1 MVSGER
7 IRNFVYELYG
17 ALPRQGPGSTGST
30 RRALSRIPPLG
41 AGSRVLDLGCG
52 RGAQTFD
59 LARYTAAEI
68 VALDIHP
75 PYVAD
80 LNARAAARGLA
91 GRVRA
96 EVGDMLRPAFPPAS
110 FDCIWSE
117 GAIYNAG
124 FERGLAAWRPLLKPG
139 GHVAVTEL
147 CWLRSDPPAECAAFF
162 ADEYPDMRAVPE
174 CLAGVERAGYEV
186 VGHFVL
192 PRSVWEEF
200 YAALER
206 EIPAFTAR
214 HPGDR
219 DALEVARISEL
230 EIAVFRRCAGSYGYV
245 FFIMRRR

>member
-1 MVSGER
+1 MNDACTRSL
-7 IRNFVYELYG
+7 IRELYG
-17 ALPRQGPGSTGST
+17 ALPRQGPGSAEST

-41 AGSRVLDLGCG
+41 VESRVLDLGCG

-68 VALDIHP
+68 VAVDIHP
-75 PYVAD
+75 PFVAD
-80 LNARAAARGLA
+80 LNARAAELGLA

-96 EVGDMLRPAFPPAS
+96 EVGDMTRPAFPPAS

-147 CWLRSDPPAECAAFF
+147 CWLRSDPPAECAEFF
-162 ADEYPDMRAVPE
+162 ADEYPEMRGVPE
-174 CLAGVERAGYEV
+174 CLASAERAGYEMA
-186 VGHFVL
+186 GHFVL

-200 YAALER
+200 YAALDR
-206 EIPAFTAR
+206 EIPLFTAR

-230 EIAVFRRCAGSYGYV
+230 EIAVFRRCIDWYGYV
-245 FFIMRRR
+245 FFVMRG